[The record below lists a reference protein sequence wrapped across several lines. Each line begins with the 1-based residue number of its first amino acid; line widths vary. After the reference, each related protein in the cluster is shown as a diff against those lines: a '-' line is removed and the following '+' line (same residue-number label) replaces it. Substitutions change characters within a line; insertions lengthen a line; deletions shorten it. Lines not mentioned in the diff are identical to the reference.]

1 MLTLLQKTHRP
12 VIPFQVLRKK
22 WLSCIT
28 VLFIVNNYKPRN
40 KRCRSTNT
48 ATFNLQDYLVAA
60 ASTSAAASLA
70 GELLGAGV
78 SAGVGLP
85 AALAL
90 ALASCARRFL

>member
-1 MLTLLQKTHRP
+1 MRTLLKETTCATIRH
-12 VIPFQVLRKK
+12 QVGKK
-22 WLSCIT
+22 IWLSCIT